1 MMFNLDEFPRRAS
14 VPPVEPADLNAV
26 VKLMKD
32 SLQRDEQGGRQ
43 RAVGM
48 TFYKSACS
56 PGADVMAVWFRAA
69 HLCLA
74 LKQREFGEFMHQ
86 GELKDSFLRLWATFP
101 FKAVDIQPDGS
112 FHLNR
117 DDFDE
122 ALRKLKSE

>member
-1 MMFNLDEFPRRAS
+1 MFNLDEFPRGAS
-14 VPPVEPADLNAV
+14 VPTVEQGDLNAV
-26 VKLMKD
+26 LKLMKD
-32 SLQRDEQGGRQ
+32 SLQRDEQEGRQ

-69 HLCLA
+69 RLCLA
-74 LKQREFGEFMHQ
+74 LKHGEFAEFMHK
-86 GELKDSFLRLWATFP
+86 GEFKDSFLRLWATFP
-101 FKAVDIQPDGS
+101 FKAVDIQPDGT

-117 DDFDE
+117 DDFDQ